1 MKVILLQ
8 DVKGKGRKDEIVTV
22 SDGYARN
29 FLFPKNLA
37 KEATAA
43 NLNAAKIANQAKEHR
58 AKVEKDAALEL
69 AEKLKEGVLTVK
81 AKCGEGTRLFGSVT
95 NQEIAEAIR
104 EQYGVE
110 IDKKKIALGESIKEL
125 GEYDATIKV
134 YAEVST
140 PMKVKVVKK

>member
-43 NLNAAKIANQAKEHR
+43 NLNAARIANQAKEHR

-69 AEKLKEGVLTVK
+69 AGEAEGGRPDGKGQVRRGDAAVRLCNKPGDRGGNQGAVRRGDRQKEDCARRV
-81 AKCGEGTRLFGSVT
+81 
-95 NQEIAEAIR
+95 NQ
-104 EQYGVE
+104 
-110 IDKKKIALGESIKEL
+110 EL